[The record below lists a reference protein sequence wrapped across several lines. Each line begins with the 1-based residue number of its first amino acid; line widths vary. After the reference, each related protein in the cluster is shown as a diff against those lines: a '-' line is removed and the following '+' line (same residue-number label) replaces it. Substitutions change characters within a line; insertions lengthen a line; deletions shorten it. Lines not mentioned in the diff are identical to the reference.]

1 MDKDIEKFAEQS
13 IEEDISAMDEA
24 NEEAIDVFNEA
35 SNDANDSLKALTDTL
50 KEDVFDPEKA
60 IEQLNLDEYTLI
72 ELNLAKK
79 DIVKLYHE
87 AVDMRDTIRDLF
99 NTVANMNA
107 DDEISKGIADANL
120 EGAASNAASVTSDA
134 YNEFMAYTLNQI
146 EGYDKI
152 ISTIDQRINAKKLE
166 IDTPAKS
173 REDVRLA
180 SNRLKE
186 RLPEGQA
193 SRRRE
198 RVLDKMVEAYSPDY
212 DNKFLKERSNKSWTY
227 LPYAKEAVKILRKE
241 PSSILLEEASKLIN
255 ANVSLS
261 DEVVKKGILPS
272 HLIIPALTTASI
284 ALIETSNLKNDPADK
299 YKATASSVLT
309 YVIIKDWSKIISS
322 GQKKGNG
329 AYVRVMLSNIVE
341 IALDNYDCE
350 ISKSVIAKDLEEI
363 STGYFNGI
371 RDVLPKSW
379 FE

>member
-24 NEEAIDVFNEA
+24 DEEAIDVFNEA

-50 KEDVFDPEKA
+50 KEDTFDPEKA
-60 IEQLNLDEYTLI
+60 IEQLNLDECTLI

-134 YNEFMAYTLNQI
+134 YNEFMTYTLNQI
-146 EGYDKI
+146 EGYDKV
-152 ISTIDQRINAKKLE
+152 ISAIDQRINAKKLE

-227 LPYAKEAVKILRKE
+227 LPYAKEAVRILRKE

-284 ALIETSNLKNDPADK
+284 VLIETSNLKNDPADK

-329 AYVRVMLSNIVE
+329 AYIRVMLSNIVE

-350 ISKSVIAKDLEEI
+350 IPKSVIAKDLEEI